1 MNKQVPVWCVLR
13 PERTSPSRPTEN
25 MPKLCK
31 LPFRFDVH
39 LYVLKV
45 CSVLGAMMYSTFFLS
60 LLVDV
65 VVGADHPPPLWSP
78 SRCLTMR
85 T

>member
-1 MNKQVPVWCVLR
+1 MCAAA
-13 PERTSPSRPTEN
+13 RTDVSLAAHGEYA
-25 MPKLCK
+25 LCK